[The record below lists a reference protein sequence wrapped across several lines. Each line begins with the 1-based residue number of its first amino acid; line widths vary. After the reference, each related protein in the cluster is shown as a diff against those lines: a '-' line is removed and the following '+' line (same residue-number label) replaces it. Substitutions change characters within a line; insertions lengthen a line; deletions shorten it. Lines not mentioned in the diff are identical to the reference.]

1 MGNAMRHKLLF
12 ALLVCATFAWE
23 RSACADSRAWIGVDI
38 CNLPT
43 RGPLLAAT
51 TAGVYVLLV
60 REGSP
65 ASSAGI
71 KQDDIVISIDDRS
84 VASAEELVCAI
95 AMHAPGNFV
104 RLAIV
109 RSGELRMAVVNLTRW
124 PNDMLP
130 APPACSAP
138 VS

>member
-1 MGNAMRHKLLF
+1 MGNARRHKLLF
-12 ALLVCATFAWE
+12 ALFVCAAIAWE
-23 RSACADSRAWIGVDI
+23 RPGYADSRAWIGVDI

-43 RGPLLAAT
+43 QGPLRPAT
-51 TAGVYVLLV
+51 TAGVYILLV
-60 REGSP
+60 RESSP

-71 KQDDIVISIDDRS
+71 RQDDIVIGIDDRLI
-84 VASAEELVCAI
+84 ASAEELVCAI
-95 AMHAPGNFV
+95 ATRAPGNFV

-109 RSGELRMAVVNLTRW
+109 RSGEQRVVVVTLTRW

-130 APPACSAP
+130 APPACSVP